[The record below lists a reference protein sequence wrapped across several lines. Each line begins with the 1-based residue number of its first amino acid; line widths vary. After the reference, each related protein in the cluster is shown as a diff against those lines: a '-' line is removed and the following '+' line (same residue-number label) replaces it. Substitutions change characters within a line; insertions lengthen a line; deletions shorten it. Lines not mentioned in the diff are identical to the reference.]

1 MATKSDEERPLSG
14 PARIRELYPRILEEL
29 QRLDVRSQWEAP
41 TEPSGDADVYYTRD
55 GRIQDSDR
63 LSGSWGVKLARWI
76 NPPPKDRLREGGG
89 PEAGAQTEQGQ
100 ILDGSNIT
108 YRGSRRDD
116 AQATQAGD
124 GSPPSVRPSIS
135 VAEETPAPSVLGD
148 ITRLLMPEYSKLLLR
163 FMLRAEECIRND
175 DAERAGFA
183 LIQSKT
189 RAKAW
194 GRHNGTVSALH
205 IPGTE
210 ADPSNV
216 DIESCGGGS
225 VKISAVVSYA
235 DAVRMLNAG
244 FPNE

>member
-1 MATKSDEERPLSG
+1 
-14 PARIRELYPRILEEL
+14 
-29 QRLDVRSQWEAP
+29 
-41 TEPSGDADVYYTRD
+41 
-55 GRIQDSDR
+55 
-63 LSGSWGVKLARWI
+63 
-76 NPPPKDRLREGGG
+76 LREGDG
-89 PEAGAQTEQGQ
+89 PAAGAQTGQGQ
-100 ILDGSNIT
+100 GLGKILDGSNVT

-116 AQATQAGD
+116 AQTTQGGD
-124 GSPPSVRPSIS
+124 DSPPSVPSSIS
-135 VAEETPAPSVLGD
+135 VAEENPEPSVLGD

-183 LIQSKT
+183 LIQSQT